1 MRIVIIVFAA
11 LAGIMLF
18 LLAEAS
24 SNTTLLAGY
33 YPLLLGINGIATAAL
48 LGLVLTQLIRLRRDF
63 RQGVF
68 GARLKS
74 RLLLMMALMAV
85 LPGVLVYAVSMQFAI
100 KSIDSWFDVR
110 VDTALE
116 GGLNLAH
123 RALDA
128 LQVDALDKARG
139 MAGEIG
145 DGQNISVARLGRLRE
160 QAGVHSAIIISPSG
174 RVLASS
180 AAESENLMPDLPA
193 PSQLRAARAERG
205 FAAVG
210 EASSESQERTLVLR
224 ALVPLTGSGFALE
237 PNILQVTQ
245 PVPTSIANSAASVES
260 AQRDYQ
266 ALQLG
271 RSGLKQI
278 YSLTLTLALLLALF
292 AAIALA
298 FFLAERLAAPLL
310 ILAEGTRAV
319 AAGDFTPRATVA
331 ASDEMGVLTHSFN
344 SMTQQLGEAR
354 SENERR
360 RIEVETAQ
368 AYLESVL
375 ANLSAGVLAFDAEY
389 RLRAANKGAATIL
402 GDQLEDLLPIPLPQW
417 TRHVDLAASITC
429 GFSSHADEWQ
439 EQMEIAQGDARP
451 QVLLIRGTALPKTAG
466 GGGFVVVFDDITEL
480 IAAQRSAAW
489 GEVARRLAH
498 EIKNPLTPIQLC
510 AERLQLKLSGELN
523 GPSRDLLARATQTI
537 VEQVAALKKM
547 VNEFRDYARTPPPQL
562 AAIDLAGLLR
572 DVVLLYENS
581 SVPVVLDGVSLAPTG
596 DSPAHG
602 TQMLLLPVQTNT
614 VTQYPLVRAD
624 PQQLRQVLH
633 NLFTNA
639 QDSLVGV
646 DNAQIVVRLAQD
658 GERMCM
664 SVCDNGH
671 GFAPQIL
678 ARAFEPYVTTKAK
691 GTGLGLAIVK
701 KIIDDHGGEI
711 RLANDHGGRVSIWLP
726 LASSESGAPAPT
738 RNSIVELPM
747 KETTD
752 V

>member
-1 MRIVIIVFAA
+1 MRIAIIVFAA
-11 LAGIMLF
+11 LGGIMLF

-33 YPLLLGINGIATAAL
+33 YPILLAINGLATAAL
-48 LGLVLTQLIRLRRDF
+48 LALVITQIVRLRRDF
-63 RQGVF
+63 RAGVF
-68 GARLKS
+68 GARLKR
-74 RLLLMMALMAV
+74 RLLLMLALMAV

-116 GGLNLAH
+116 GGLKLAH

-128 LQVDALDKARG
+128 LQADALEKARG
-139 MAGEIG
+139 IAGEIG
-145 DGQNISVARLGRLRE
+145 DGQNLSVAKLGRLRE
-160 QAGVHSAIIISPSG
+160 QAGVHSATVISPSG
-174 RVLASS
+174 RVLARS
-180 AAESENLMPDLPA
+180 AAESAGFMPDLPA
-193 PSQLRAARAERG
+193 PSQLKAARGERG
-205 FAAVG
+205 FAVVG
-210 EASSESQERTLVLR
+210 EGNHEGQERALILR

-245 PVPTSIANSAASVES
+245 PVPSSIADSAASVES

-354 SENERR
+354 RENERR
-360 RIEVETAQ
+360 RVEVETAQ

-389 RLRAANKGAATIL
+389 RLRAVNRGAATIL
-402 GDQLEDLLPIPLPQW
+402 GEDLGDLLQLPLARW
-417 TRHVDLAASITC
+417 TRHPALVTTITQGFAA
-429 GFSSHADEWQ
+429 HADEWQ
-439 EQMEIAQGDARP
+439 EQTEIGRGDARP
-451 QVLLIRGTALPKTAG
+451 QVLLVRGTALPETAG
-466 GGGFVVVFDDITEL
+466 GGGFVVVFDDITDL

-498 EIKNPLTPIQLC
+498 EIKNPLTPIQLS
-510 AERLQLKLSGELN
+510 AERLQLKLAGELQ
-523 GPSRDLLARATQTI
+523 GASREFLQRATQTI
-537 VEQVAALKKM
+537 IDQVSSLKKM
-547 VNEFRDYARTPPPQL
+547 VNEFRDYARTPAPQL
-562 AAIDLAGLLR
+562 AAIDLAGLVR
-572 DVVLLYENS
+572 DVILLYLS
-581 SVPVVLDGVSLAPTG
+581 SPVPIKFDET
-596 DSPAHG
+596 AHES
-602 TQMLLLPVQTNT
+602 QLELLPNSAHQSGL
-614 VTQYPLVRAD
+614 PLVLAD
-624 PQQLRQVLH
+624 AQQLRQVLH
-633 NLFTNA
+633 NLFANA
-639 QDSLVGV
+639 QD
-646 DNAQIVVRLAQD
+646 ALAAVTAPVIKVTIRVE
-658 GERMCM
+658 GERMHL
-664 SVCDNGH
+664 SVIDNGN
-671 GFAPQIL
+671 GFTPQIL

-701 KIIDDHGGEI
+701 KIVDDHGGEI
-711 RLANDHGGRVSIWLP
+711 RLTNDGGGRVDIWLP
-726 LASSESGAPAPT
+726 LAPIASASTPF
-738 RNSIVELPM
+738 NSLI
-747 KETTD
+747 KGTN
-752 V
+752 

>member
-1 MRIVIIVFAA
+1 MKIVIVVFAA
-11 LAGIMLF
+11 LGGIMLF

-33 YPLLLGINGIATAAL
+33 YPLLLAINGIATIAL
-48 LGLVLTQLIRLRRDF
+48 LALVLTQLVRLRRDF

-68 GARLKS
+68 GAKLKS
-74 RLLLMMALMAV
+74 RLLLMLALMAV
-85 LPGVLVYAVSMQFAI
+85 LPGVLVYAISMQFAI

-128 LQVDALDKARG
+128 LQLDALEKARG
-139 MAGEIG
+139 IAGELG
-145 DGQNISVARLGRLRE
+145 DGQNVSIARLGRLRE
-160 QAGVHSAIIISPSG
+160 QAGVHSAVVISPAG

-180 AAESENLMPDLPA
+180 AAESESFMPDLPA

-205 FAAVG
+205 FAVVG
-210 EASSESQERTLVLR
+210 EGSGEGSGRSLVLR

-245 PVPTSIANSAASVES
+245 PVPTAIANSAASVEA

-344 SMTQQLGEAR
+344 SMTRQLSDAR
-354 SENERR
+354 GENERR
-360 RIEVETAQ
+360 RVEVETAQ

-402 GDQLEDLLPIPLPQW
+402 ADDLSDLLRTPLQQW
-417 TRHVDLAASITC
+417 SRHAALASAITAGFAAHAS
-429 GFSSHADEWQ
+429 EWQ
-439 EQMEIAQGDARP
+439 EQMEIALGDARP
-451 QVLLIRGTALPKTAG
+451 QVLLVRGTSLPQAAG
-466 GGGFVVVFDDITEL
+466 GGGYVVVFDDITEL

-510 AERLQLKLSGELN
+510 AERLQLKLSGELD
-523 GPSRDLLARATQTI
+523 GASRDLLERATQTI
-537 VEQVAALKKM
+537 VDQVAALKKM

-562 AAIDLAGLLR
+562 AEIDLAGLLR
-572 DVVLLYENS
+572 DVVVLYENAA
-581 SVPVVLDGVSLAPTG
+581 VPVTLDGVPPAPTG
-596 DSPAHG
+596 SRNG
-602 TQMLLLPVQTNT
+602 QGRQMLLLPTPSTDVAKF
-614 VTQYPLVRAD
+614 PPVRAD
-624 PQQLRQVLH
+624 GQQLRQVLH

-639 QDSLVGV
+639 QDALVGV
-646 DNAQIVVRLAQD
+646 TQPQISVSLRLD
-658 GERMCM
+658 GERMRL
-664 SVCDNGH
+664 SVSDNGK

-711 RLANDHGGRVSIWLP
+711 RLSNDHGGRINIWLP
-726 LASSESGAPAPT
+726 LAPKVATTPASASF
-738 RNSIVELPM
+738 NSLI
-747 KETTD
+747 KETS
-752 V
+752 

>member
-1 MRIVIIVFAA
+1 
-11 LAGIMLF
+11 L
-18 LLAEAS
+18 
-24 SNTTLLAGY
+24 
-33 YPLLLGINGIATAAL
+33 
-48 LGLVLTQLIRLRRDF
+48 LVLVVTQIVRLRRDF
-63 RQGVF
+63 RAGVF
-68 GARLKS
+68 GARLKR
-74 RLLLMMALMAV
+74 RLLLMLALMAV

-110 VDTALE
+110 VDTALD
-116 GGLNLAH
+116 GGLKLAH

-128 LQVDALDKARG
+128 LQLDALEKARG

-160 QAGVHSAIIISPSG
+160 QAGVHSATIISPSG

-180 AAESENLMPDLPA
+180 AAESANLMPDLPA

-205 FAAVG
+205 FAVLG
-210 EASSESQERTLVLR
+210 EGSYAGQERALVLR
-224 ALVPLTGSGFALE
+224 ALVPLNGSGFALE

-245 PVPTSIANSAASVES
+245 PVPTSIADSAASVES

-354 SENERR
+354 RENERR
-360 RIEVETAQ
+360 RVEVETAQ

-375 ANLSAGVLAFDAEY
+375 ANLSAGVLAFDSEY
-389 RLRAANKGAATIL
+389 RLRAANRGSATIL
-402 GDQLEDLLPIPLPQW
+402 AD
-417 TRHVDLAASITC
+417 DLADVLRMPLAQWPRHTALAAAIAR
-429 GFSSHADEWQ
+429 GFALHDDEWQ
-439 EQMEIAQGDARP
+439 EQMEIARGDARP
-451 QVLLIRGTALPKTAG
+451 QVLLVRGTALPETAG

-498 EIKNPLTPIQLC
+498 EIKNPLTPIQLS
-510 AERLQLKLSGELN
+510 AERLQLKLAGELN
-523 GPSRDLLARATQTI
+523 GASRDLLERATQTI
-537 VEQVAALKKM
+537 VDQVSALKKM
-547 VNEFRDYARTPPPQL
+547 VNEFRDYARTPLPQL

-572 DVVLLYENS
+572 DLILLYETAP
-581 SVPVVLDGVSLAPTG
+581 VPIRFDESNYQ
-596 DSPAHG
+596 
-602 TQMLLLPVQTNT
+602 TQLELLPNSDGSGRL
-614 VTQYPLVRAD
+614 PLVLAD
-624 PQQLRQVLH
+624 AQQLRQVLH
-633 NLFTNA
+633 NLFANA
-639 QDSLVGV
+639 QDALVGV
-646 DNAQIVVRLAQD
+646 AQPLIVVTL
-658 GERMCM
+658 GVEGNRMQLGV
-664 SVCDNGH
+664 SDNGN
-671 GFAPQIL
+671 GFTPQIL

-711 RLANDHGGRVSIWLP
+711 RLSNHHGGRVSIWLP
-726 LASSESGAPAPT
+726 LAPAPRVAVT
-738 RNSIVELPM
+738 STSFNSQI
-747 KETTD
+747 KETN
-752 V
+752 